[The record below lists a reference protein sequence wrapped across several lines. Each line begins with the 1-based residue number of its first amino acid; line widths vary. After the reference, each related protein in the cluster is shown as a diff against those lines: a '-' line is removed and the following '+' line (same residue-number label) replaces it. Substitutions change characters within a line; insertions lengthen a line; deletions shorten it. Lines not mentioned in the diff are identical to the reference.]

1 MSLTETLLSWLADAQ
16 VVLGEEDAEAAA
28 EEVQALIAEARS
40 TLYYFFNILC
50 AYYILIHFPCMN
62 RFSCCL

>member
-40 TLYYFFNILC
+40 T
-50 AYYILIHFPCMN
+50 
-62 RFSCCL
+62 

>member
-1 MSLTETLLSWLADAQ
+1 MCCIYQVSLTETLLSWLADAQ

-40 TLYYFFNILC
+40 TSYYQLHQIHCVCLCLSLYE
-50 AYYILIHFPCMN
+50 
-62 RFSCCL
+62 